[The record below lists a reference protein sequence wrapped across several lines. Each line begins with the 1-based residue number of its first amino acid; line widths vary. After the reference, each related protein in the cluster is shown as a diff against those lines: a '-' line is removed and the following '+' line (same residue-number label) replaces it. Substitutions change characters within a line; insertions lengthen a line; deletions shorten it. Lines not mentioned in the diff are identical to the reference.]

1 MNTFDQLFTTNED
14 GVEIFMGTNSKG
26 GDIFF
31 TIAESG
37 NEKHEKS
44 QRKYAKQLET
54 ARKNPKKEH
63 YLMAKIMAEAIVT
76 NWRGV
81 LDDDGNELAP
91 DMENKIDA
99 FNRYKKL
106 FFAVLKEANNEENF
120 IDIDDLSVEEI
131 NEDTEGNSGK
141 S

>member
-1 MNTFDQLFTTNED
+1 MNTFEQLFTTNED

-31 TIAESG
+31 TIAENG
-37 NEKHEKS
+37 NEKHEKA
-44 QRKYAKQLET
+44 QRKYAKQLEA

-76 NWRGV
+76 SWRGV
-81 LDDDGNELAP
+81 LDDDGAELAP
-91 DMENKIDA
+91 TMENKVDA

-120 IDIDDLSVEEI
+120 MDSDDLSPEEI